1 MKVNTADAPY
11 VVQKGSPSQ
20 WQFTLTYAT
29 VDQILL
35 QLHEQ
40 LAASRMPYADRKEAL
55 QVQAWLDPVIW
66 LCRCWHS
73 TSCTQGFP
81 GYSKTCTFLLLYVAA
96 NTGNIWVV

>member
-40 LAASRMPYADRKEAL
+40 LAASRLPYADRKEAL
-55 QVQAWLDPVIW
+55 QVQAWLDPV
-66 LCRCWHS
+66 
-73 TSCTQGFP
+73 T
-81 GYSKTCTFLLLYVAA
+81 
-96 NTGNIWVV
+96 